1 MVNQNFH
8 TIYFQPSKAYFNYY
22 PNNFTNVPNPSRIRS
37 SFLTNEYVVR
47 GIAVIQYI
55 IRCIQSTSAFIEE
68 NITVIR
74 ELPKMYQILRAFHEI
89 KQSEGENTNSSEVAS
104 DNINTRSKTAP
115 KLFI

>member
-22 PNNFTNVPNPSRIRS
+22 PNNLTNVPNPSRIRP

-55 IRCIQSTSAFIEE
+55 IRCIQSTSLFIEE
-68 NITVIR
+68 NIKVIR
-74 ELPKMYQILRAFHEI
+74 EMTKMYQILRKLHKI
-89 KQSEGENTNSSEVAS
+89 KQREGKNANSREVVC

-115 KLFI
+115 ELFI

>member
-37 SFLTNEYVVR
+37 SFLTNESVVR

-55 IRCIQSTSAFIEE
+55 IRCIQSTSAFIAE
-68 NITVIR
+68 NLTVIR
-74 ELPKMYQILRAFHEI
+74 ELPNMYQIFSEYHEL
-89 KQSEGENTNSSEVAS
+89 QHSEVEDTHSSAVKRY
-104 DNINTRSKTAP
+104 I
-115 KLFI
+115 